1 MTQCI
6 VFDNT
11 THESETFYGLTA
23 AKKWMKERIK
33 QGHEVEGSKYRI
45 YSDGEIVNC
54 GKINLNGNNRSFV
67 ANSRQTKSNY

>member
-6 VFDNT
+6 VYDNT
-11 THESETFYGLTA
+11 THESETFYSLTA
-23 AKKWMKERIK
+23 AKKLMKERIK

-54 GKINLNGNNRSFV
+54 GKINLHGNNRSFV
-67 ANSRQTKSNY
+67 ANSRQTKPNY

>member
-6 VFDNT
+6 VYDNT
-11 THESETFYGLTA
+11 TDESETFYSLTA

-54 GKINLNGNNRSFV
+54 GKINLHGNNRSFV
-67 ANSRQTKSNY
+67 ANSRQTKPNY

>member
-6 VFDNT
+6 VYDNT
-11 THESETFYGLTA
+11 THESETFYSLTA

-33 QGHEVEGSKYRI
+33 QGHEVEDSKYRI

-54 GKINLNGNNRSFV
+54 GKINLHGNNRSFV
-67 ANSRQTKSNY
+67 ANSRQTKPNY